1 MTSKEKSVISLH
13 TINVKNVGKNID
25 AVVTCKI
32 FMKKTMNI

>member
-1 MTSKEKSVISLH
+1 MTSKEKSVISLG

-25 AVVTCKI
+25 VVVTCKI